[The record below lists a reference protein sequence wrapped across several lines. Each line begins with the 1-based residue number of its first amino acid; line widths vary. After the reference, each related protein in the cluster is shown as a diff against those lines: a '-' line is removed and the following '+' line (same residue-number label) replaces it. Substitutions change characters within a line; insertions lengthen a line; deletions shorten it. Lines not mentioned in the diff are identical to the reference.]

1 MNNYL
6 SGIAAVNKPLYGGV
20 MACPMCRSNG
30 FKTFINK
37 QNDRAIKNLH
47 IFCTNKDKRCDWQG
61 EINDITGHLRSSNGC
76 SFEEVK
82 CSEGCGLL
90 LQRQHLSD
98 HVDNKCPS
106 RKVHCQYCNMV
117 GKHQFIEGQHVDQC
131 SKLPLPCPNS
141 CGVDTILRED
151 MEAHKATCPLEEIE
165 CPNDCG
171 KVLQRQS
178 MSNHIEVECLRR
190 KVDCQY
196 CQLSGE
202 YQFIEG
208 QHKEECP
215 KFPINCPNKC
225 EVGSIPREAIVAHRQ
240 ECPLEVIECKYYS
253 IGCRNT
259 MARKDWCKHEKEKM
273 EEHLHLT
280 SNGLSECQT
289 KIRELESEV
298 KQNKSL
304 MELFFGKWAMQLNI
318 RALQSSTGNRV
329 LPVTMRVPGYSN
341 KMWPWR
347 SDPFY
352 TEEKGYK
359 LQLKVSSNYDRGIQ
373 YVSICL
379 CLMKGPYD
387 DELSWPITERFQV
400 KLLNQTSD
408 ESHHSR
414 TAIVCNTNVIVGN
427 DNKQSKA
434 TVHDG
439 TKEVWQESQ
448 FIKIASAMSS
458 QYLKNDSLIFEVS
471 KEIILWWEKIKLFK
485 V

>member
-1 MNNYL
+1 MN
-6 SGIAAVNKPLYGGV
+6 SGIAFSKPLYGNV

-30 FKTFINK
+30 FKTFLNK

-47 IFCTNKDKRCDWQG
+47 IFCTNKDKGCDWQG

-82 CSEGCGLL
+82 CSKGCGLL

-98 HVDNKCPS
+98 HVDNECPC
-106 RKVHCQYCNMV
+106 REVHCQYCSMV
-117 GKHQFIEGQHVDQC
+117 GQHQFIKGQHVDQC
-131 SKLPLPCPNS
+131 SKFPLPCPNS
-141 CGVDTILRED
+141 CGVDSILRED
-151 MEAHKATCPLEEIE
+151 MEAHKATCPLEDIE

-178 MSNHIEVECLRR
+178 MANHIEVECPRR

-202 YQFIEG
+202 HQFIEG

-215 KFPINCPNKC
+215 KFPINCPNEC
-225 EVGSIPREAIVAHRQ
+225 EVGSIPREAIVAHKQ

-304 MELFFGKWAMQLNI
+304 MELLFGEWAMQLNI
-318 RALQSSTGNRV
+318 RTFQSSTGDQI
-329 LPVTMRVPGYSN
+329 LPVIMRVPGYTKST
-341 KMWPWR
+341 WSSY

-359 LQLKVSSNYDRGIQ
+359 LQLKVSSNYDR
-373 YVSICL
+373 YLSVCL

-387 DELSWPITERFQV
+387 DELSWPMNGRFQV
-400 KLLNQTSD
+400 KLLNQISD
-408 ESHHSR
+408 DSHHSR
-414 TAIVCNTNVIVGN
+414 TGSVYNANMIVTDAPSFLKAYSGNV
-427 DNKQSKA
+427 
-434 TVHDG
+434 
-439 TKEVWQESQ
+439 KEVWQEAQ
-448 FIKIASAMSS
+448 FIKMIPSRF
-458 QYLKNDSLIFEVS
+458 LKYDSLIFEIS
-471 KEIILWWEKIKLFK
+471 KEEKSYVIGSTGGIIN
-485 V
+485 